1 MIILLHI
8 NNTTYSFKLK
18 RKINAFC
25 LKKDRKKL
33 KPYLTNM
40 NIYLRLKNHENQWIS
55 YFRDNLKRLLTDQ
68 INCGTVKEEKLN
80 PDL

>member
-1 MIILLHI
+1 
-8 NNTTYSFKLK
+8 
-18 RKINAFC
+18 
-25 LKKDRKKL
+25 
-33 KPYLTNM
+33 M